1 MYCGDYDDT
10 TPTINSRRGGNP
22 APVDIDYYVALYPYV
37 KNMNV
42 FLSPGRRSEYSSI
55 GGSGDDCVDGFN
67 TTNQCIGYG
76 WNWGITSGA
85 GSGLTYA
92 RSANGEPGYDPLW
105 RTNVGKNF
113 SQIEQTASM
122 FAAGNTGDSPRF
134 TICVNYVMQY
144 YSNTKSSLFFNGKHN
159 MAFLDGH
166 AKSVAWTIGTMSIT
180 GSDVIALP
188 AAKSDAYKYCDQ
200 PDSVDTRVG
209 MTCRAYADLLYSVC
223 VFDLSEG
230 AVRVRAAPQLP
241 NYWSIALYSAN
252 SDNFFVRNDRQ
263 AAGKPVDLWLVPS
276 SGAPAQD
283 RVPAGAE
290 VVVSPSKTGFL
301 LMRVLASD
309 YQADQMMLEA
319 ARRTLRCEAARG
331 P

>member
-1 MYCGDYDDT
+1 VRSPAEIYPVRKAFTLIELLVVIAIIAILAAILFPVFAQAKLAAKKTQDLSNTKQIATAIYMYCGDYDDT

-134 TICVNYVMQY
+134 TICVNYLMQY

-209 MTCRAYADLLYSVC
+209 MTCRAYADLLYSVYTQ
-223 VFDLSEG
+223 S
-230 AVRVRAAPQLP
+230 P
-241 NYWSIALYSAN
+241 N
-252 SDNFFVRNDRQ
+252 
-263 AAGKPVDLWLVPS
+263 
-276 SGAPAQD
+276 
-283 RVPAGAE
+283 
-290 VVVSPSKTGFL
+290 
-301 LMRVLASD
+301 
-309 YQADQMMLEA
+309 
-319 ARRTLRCEAARG
+319 
-331 P
+331 